1 MDGVK
6 KQKLLEKMAQQ
17 YKTMDSDQKQE
28 LLNKKV
34 HKYKSMDAAKNKK
47 YLRSGN
53 KNSIV
58 FVIMKLQIRVLKS
71 LTGK

>member
-1 MDGVK
+1 
-6 KQKLLEKMAQQ
+6 MAQQ